1 MAKEFNPDNSHETNV
16 KISVDKI
23 LGQETTTRKAKRSA
37 DDHRRIAFCRII
49 NNLLRVEE
57 RAIMLDEI
65 HDLNLAKYEQ
75 PFFDVIE
82 DLLAL
87 HFSKE
92 QMKLINFFLYDRYSA
107 DGSLLCLTNNETG
120 DELKLDSPE
129 QLWEIL
135 KNVK

>member
-1 MAKEFNPDNSHETNV
+1 
-16 KISVDKI
+16 
-23 LGQETTTRKAKRSA
+23 
-37 DDHRRIAFCRII
+37 
-49 NNLLRVEE
+49 
-57 RAIMLDEI
+57 MLDEI